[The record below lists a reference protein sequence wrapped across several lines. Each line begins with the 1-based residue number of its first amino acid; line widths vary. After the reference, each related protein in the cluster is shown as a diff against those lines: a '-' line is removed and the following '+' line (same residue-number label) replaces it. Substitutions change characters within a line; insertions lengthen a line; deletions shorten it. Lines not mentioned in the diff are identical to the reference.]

1 MAYSLLFNSRIIYYS
16 NPSRS
21 AEGYDEVIAL
31 LRSDNDQLKRSPKD
45 LLASADCFKASDKAF
60 IYSVIDRNFDSRAD
74 MVNTIKAFIQ
84 SDAQSSGSAADNGLH
99 QQASTYLSAADEIEM
114 ETISHDATDTP
125 YQLMEA

>member
-21 AEGYDEVIAL
+21 AEGYDEVIVL
-31 LRSDNDQLKRSPKD
+31 LRSDNEQLKRSPKD

-60 IYSVIDRNFDSRAD
+60 IYGVIDRNFESRAD

-84 SDAQSSGSAADNGLH
+84 SSTDVIDSGLH
-99 QQASTYLSAADEIEM
+99 KQTSLYMSAADEVELQTM
-114 ETISHDATDTP
+114 SHDTP

>member
-21 AEGYDEVIAL
+21 AEGYDEVVAL
-31 LRSDNDQLKRSPKD
+31 LRSDNDQLRRSPKD

-84 SDAQSSGSAADNGLH
+84 SSGSTGAVNGSSLH
-99 QQASTYLSAADEIEM
+99 NQASTYMSAAEEVEM
-114 ETISHDATDTP
+114 QTMSHDATDTP
-125 YQLMEA
+125 YQLMKA

>member
-21 AEGYDEVIAL
+21 AEGYGEVIVL
-31 LRSDNDQLKRSPKD
+31 LRSDNEQLKRSPKD

-84 SDAQSSGSAADNGLH
+84 SSGSTGAVNGSSLH
-99 QQASTYLSAADEIEM
+99 NQASTYMSAADEVEM
-114 ETISHDATDTP
+114 QTMSHDASDTP
-125 YQLMEA
+125 YQLMKA

>member
-31 LRSDNDQLKRSPKD
+31 LGSDNDQLKRSPKD

-84 SDAQSSGSAADNGLH
+84 SSGGTGAVDDS
-99 QQASTYLSAADEIEM
+99 STYMSAADEVEM
-114 ETISHDATDTP
+114 QTLSHDATDTP
-125 YQLMEA
+125 YQLMKA

>member
-21 AEGYDEVIAL
+21 AEGYDEGIVL
-31 LRSDNDQLKRSPKD
+31 LRSDNEQLKRSPKD

-60 IYSVIDRNFDSRAD
+60 IYSVIDRNFDSRSD

-84 SDAQSSGSAADNGLH
+84 SSGSTTAVDDYSLH
-99 QQASTYLSAADEIEM
+99 KQTSTYMSAANEVEM
-114 ETISHDATDTP
+114 QSISHDATDTP

>member
-21 AEGYDEVIAL
+21 AEGYDEVIVL
-31 LRSDNDQLKRSPKD
+31 LRSDNEQLKRSPKD

-60 IYSVIDRNFDSRAD
+60 IYGVIDRNFESRAD

-84 SDAQSSGSAADNGLH
+84 SSGGTIRSADSGVH
-99 QQASTYLSAADEIEM
+99 QQPSTYLSAADEIEM
-114 ETISHDATDTP
+114 RTMSHDPVDAP

>member
-21 AEGYDEVIAL
+21 AEGYDEVVAL
-31 LRSDNDQLKRSPKD
+31 LRSDNDQLRRSPKD

-60 IYSVIDRNFDSRAD
+60 IYSVIDRNFDSRSD

-84 SDAQSSGSAADNGLH
+84 SSGSTTAVDDYSLH
-99 QQASTYLSAADEIEM
+99 KQTSTYMSAANEVEM
-114 ETISHDATDTP
+114 QSISHDATDTP

>member
-21 AEGYDEVIAL
+21 AEGYDEVVAL
-31 LRSDNDQLKRSPKD
+31 LRSDNDQLRRSPKD

-60 IYSVIDRNFDSRAD
+60 IYSVIDRNFDSRSD

-84 SDAQSSGSAADNGLH
+84 SSGSTTAVDDYSLH
-99 QQASTYLSAADEIEM
+99 KQKSTYMSAANEVEM
-114 ETISHDATDTP
+114 QSISHDATDTP

>member
-84 SDAQSSGSAADNGLH
+84 SSGSTGAVNGSSLH
-99 QQASTYLSAADEIEM
+99 NQASTYLSAADEVEM
-114 ETISHDATDTP
+114 QTMSHDATDTP
-125 YQLMEA
+125 YQLMKA

>member
-60 IYSVIDRNFDSRAD
+60 IYSVIDRNFDSRSD

-84 SDAQSSGSAADNGLH
+84 SSGSTTAVDDYSLH
-99 QQASTYLSAADEIEM
+99 KQTSTYMSAANEVEM
-114 ETISHDATDTP
+114 QSISHDATDTP

>member
-31 LRSDNDQLKRSPKD
+31 LGSDNDQLKRSPAD

-84 SDAQSSGSAADNGLH
+84 SSGSTGAVNGSSLH
-99 QQASTYLSAADEIEM
+99 NQASTYLSAADEVEM
-114 ETISHDATDTP
+114 QTMSHDATDTP
-125 YQLMEA
+125 YQLMKA

>member
-21 AEGYDEVIAL
+21 AEGYDEVIVL
-31 LRSDNDQLKRSPKD
+31 LRSDNEQLKRSPKD

-60 IYSVIDRNFDSRAD
+60 IYGVIDRNFESRAD

-84 SDAQSSGSAADNGLH
+84 SSGGADAVNGSSLH
-99 QQASTYLSAADEIEM
+99 NQASTYMSAANEVEM
-114 ETISHDATDTP
+114 QSISHVATDTP

>member
-84 SDAQSSGSAADNGLH
+84 SSGSTGAVNDSSLH
-99 QQASTYLSAADEIEM
+99 NQASTYMSAANEVEM
-114 ETISHDATDTP
+114 QSISHDATDTP